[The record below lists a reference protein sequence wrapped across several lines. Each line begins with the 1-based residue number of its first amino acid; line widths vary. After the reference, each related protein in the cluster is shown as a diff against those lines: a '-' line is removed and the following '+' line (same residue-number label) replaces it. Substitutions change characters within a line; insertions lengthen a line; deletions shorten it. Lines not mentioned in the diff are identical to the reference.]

1 MKKLVSLQEWPVS
14 RLMIELKAPVPE
26 GHSMANCMVSEP
38 TFEAFA
44 DMVDEFGGRIVS
56 KHKEGEGPY
65 GVPLYEFAFGHGLLQ
80 VQKSDRRYTAL
91 QGMFPSKGLFEAV
104 ERVHHEVAGKM
115 PMRLEVFW
123 SQGEVVAMGSPFIL
137 FENQEQMAALCKM
150 LQAHGVTVAN
160 NHTFGV
166 REVGIKQ
173 IDERDVEFKA
183 QMDPHNLLNPGKL
196 DFTVAPATQERS
208 SLPTD
213 GWARR
218 WKNA

>member
-1 MKKLVSLQEWPVS
+1 
-14 RLMIELKAPVPE
+14 
-26 GHSMANCMVSEP
+26 
-38 TFEAFA
+38 
-44 DMVDEFGGRIVS
+44 
-56 KHKEGEGPY
+56 
-65 GVPLYEFAFGHGLLQ
+65 
-80 VQKSDRRYTAL
+80 
-91 QGMFPSKGLFEAV
+91 
-104 ERVHHEVAGKM
+104 
-115 PMRLEVFW
+115 
-123 SQGEVVAMGSPFIL
+123 
-137 FENQEQMAALCKM
+137 MAALCKM